1 MVILRMKQLSHDNT
15 VNIRSAWRRLV
26 AISETITDWQSYNE
40 RKHCH
45 TVRYDAQ
52 INTVKTQ
59 LINSFINKSHHLHTQ
74 GTISCGYRE

>member
-1 MVILRMKQLSHDNT
+1 MAILRMKQLSNDNT
-15 VNIRSAWRRLV
+15 VNKLSMATPS

-59 LINSFINKSHHLHTQ
+59 LINSFINKSHHLHQ
-74 GTISCGYRE
+74 ARSRSCKA

>member
-1 MVILRMKQLSHDNT
+1 MSILRMKQLSHDNT
-15 VNIRSAWRRLV
+15 VNKLSMATPI

-45 TVRYDAQ
+45 TVRHDAQ

-59 LINSFINKSHHLHTQ
+59 LINSFINKSHHLHEEQ
-74 GTISCGYRE
+74 SRSGSG